1 MMKELIEE
9 MKIGLAT
16 SFAFFLKSQYFHWNV
31 EGPNFAQY
39 HDFFGKLYEEVS
51 NSVDPFAEQ
60 IRALGA
66 YSPGSLGRF
75 KELSKIED
83 ADNIPGPSAMMKELM
98 LDNQIIISQ
107 LEKINKLANEAGK
120 KGLTNFIE
128 GRIDVH
134 SKHAWMLKSF
144 LKG

>member
-1 MMKELIEE
+1 MKELIEE

-16 SFAFFLKSQYFHWNV
+16 TFAFYLKAQYFHWNV

-39 HDFFGKLYEEVS
+39 HDFLGKLYEEIS
-51 NSVDPFAEQ
+51 DSVDPFAEQ

-66 YSPGSLGRF
+66 YAPGSLSRF
-75 KELSKIED
+75 NELSKIEC
-83 ADNIPGPSAMMKELM
+83 ANNIPSPSAMMKELM
-98 LDNQIIISQ
+98 LDNEIIIDQ
-107 LEKINKLANEAGK
+107 LNKINKLADENGK

-128 GRIDVH
+128 GRIDIH

>member
-1 MMKELIEE
+1 MKELIEE

-16 SFAFFLKSQYFHWNV
+16 VFAFYLKAQYFHWNV

-39 HDFFGKLYEEVS
+39 HKFLGKLYEEVS
-51 NSVDPFAEQ
+51 DSVDPFAEQ